1 MVLDNFDGAGDQIP
15 SPKKTLNLPGIAVA
29 TEVQL
34 EVYQQDVILRNE
46 LTSGNDADYTI
57 RMPNVTEASGR
68 TYTFHCLLQAG
79 DGALLVTPWGAGQ
92 VGATDESEDWQGD
105 YDLDLL
111 QDHLTLYSNGRA
123 WIEVNN
129 SIA

>member
-1 MVLDNFDGAGDQIP
+1 MLQDNFDGAGDQIP

-34 EVYQQDVILRNE
+34 EVYQQVVILRNE

-57 RMPNVTEASGR
+57 RMPNVTEAKGR
-68 TYTFHCLLQAG
+68 TYNFHLLEQAG
-79 DGALLVTPWGAGQ
+79 DGAMLVTPWGSGQ
-92 VGATDESEDWQGD
+92 VGATDESEDWPGD
-105 YDLDLL
+105 YDLNLDN
-111 QDHLTLYSNGRA
+111 DHLTLYSTGVA

-129 SIA
+129 SIT